1 MKKIGFGCAACV
13 VAAVVACGCTSM
25 QEAGVEAAE
34 TGSANNGRTY
44 VRCPRIQLKSV
55 FGLND
60 EVLLDTNNFVLGS
73 AHGYQRVELN
83 TPFWG
88 FKDVRISLDELV
100 FSADRS
106 IRDRPHQLRGVELKR
121 TLPAE
126 SDSNDLLR
134 EGRRICDS
142 ICELFDIETPDFELV
157 DVEQWQKRCGRDP
170 FVNIRTEI
178 SFDLARGQTIVV
190 RLAEASYA
198 IRDGIL
204 HLISHPYVAVD
215 ITFNCE
221 LFPLNRIR
229 EDTAEPVE
237 RSVEFG
243 PSCAEKLSKALKS
256 DAMKDVRAKR
266 RQKSELPGK

>member
-13 VAAVVACGCTSM
+13 VATVVACGCTSM

-34 TGSANNGRTY
+34 TGSANNGRTC

-83 TPFWG
+83 MPFWG
-88 FKDVRISLDELV
+88 FKDVCISLDELV
-100 FSADRS
+100 FSVDKS

-142 ICELFDIETPDFELV
+142 ICELFDIETPEFELV
-157 DVEQWQKRCGRDP
+157 DVEQWQKRCGRNP
-170 FVNIRTEI
+170 FCNIRTEI
-178 SFDLARGQTIVV
+178 SFDLARGQSIVV
-190 RLAEASYA
+190 RLVEASYA
-198 IRDGIL
+198 MRDGIP
-204 HLISHPYVAVD
+204 HLISRPYVAVD

-229 EDTAEPVE
+229 EDMTEPVE
-237 RSVEFG
+237 KFVEFG

-266 RQKSELPGK
+266 RQKSGLPGK